1 VRSDLQKVTGITDIE
16 TDIGARLCK
25 FKLKDEN
32 FDLASKLTE
41 LAENNSHMTGW
52 SLVE

>member
-1 VRSDLQKVTGITDIE
+1 MQTVAGITDIQ

-25 FKLKDEN
+25 FKLKDEEL
-32 FDLASKLTE
+32 DLSAKLSE
-41 LAENNSHMTGW
+41 LAKTNSHMSGW

>member
-1 VRSDLQKVTGITDIE
+1 MRSDLQNVAGITDIE

-32 FDLASKLTE
+32 LDLAGKLSE
-41 LAENNSHMTGW
+41 LAETNSHMSGW

>member
-1 VRSDLQKVTGITDIE
+1 VRSDLQKVAGITDIE

-25 FKLKDEN
+25 FKLKDAN
-32 FDLASKLTE
+32 LDVTGKLSE
-41 LAENNSHMTGW
+41 LAATNSHMTGW